1 MSIIIPP
8 IKSQGIKTKLVPWIN
23 TIIRQSGL
31 DLPHTNWI
39 EPFFGT
45 GVVGFN
51 SPVGGDRIVGDS
63 NPHIIRFY
71 NAVLNGEVTPE
82 NMRGYL
88 MHEGELLANADE
100 DGYAHY
106 RLVRDRFN
114 EEHSP
119 FDFIFLSRAGFNG
132 MMRFNKKGDWNI
144 PFCKKPNRFSP
155 AYITKICNQLAAIRR
170 VIRRYHWEFTNQNF
184 IDTIRRA
191 QEGDLI
197 YCDPPYFGR
206 YVDYYNGWTEEDEQA
221 LFQALLHTPAHFIL
235 STWHHN
241 QFRGNE
247 MIERYWNHF
256 HVITQEH
263 FYYSGGHI
271 ENRHAM
277 IEALVFNFDLHE
289 AVELPNMELE
299 LNFA

>member
-132 MMRFNKKGDWNI
+132 MMRFNRQGGWNI
-144 PFCKKPNRFSP
+144 PFCKKPHRFSP
-155 AYITKICNQLAAIRR
+155 HTSPRYAIK
-170 VIRRYHWEFTNQNF
+170 WM
-184 IDTIRRA
+184 
-191 QEGDLI
+191 
-197 YCDPPYFGR
+197 
-206 YVDYYNGWTEEDEQA
+206 
-221 LFQALLHTPAHFIL
+221 L
-235 STWHHN
+235 SA
-241 QFRGNE
+241 R
-247 MIERYWNHF
+247 
-256 HVITQEH
+256 
-263 FYYSGGHI
+263 
-271 ENRHAM
+271 
-277 IEALVFNFDLHE
+277 
-289 AVELPNMELE
+289 
-299 LNFA
+299 